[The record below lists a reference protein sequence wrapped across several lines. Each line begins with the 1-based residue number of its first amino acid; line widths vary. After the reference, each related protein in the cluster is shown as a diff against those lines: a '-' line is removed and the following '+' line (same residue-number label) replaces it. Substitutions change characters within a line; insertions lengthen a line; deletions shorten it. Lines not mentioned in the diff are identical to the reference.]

1 MKILFIGPPGSG
13 KGTQARM
20 VAEKL
25 GIPFIS
31 AGDIIRDEIAMM
43 AELGGKAERYVKNGE
58 LVPDKVVID
67 MLLANLPQSFVLEG
81 FPRNVLQAI
90 LLEKIKPDY
99 VFYLYLESPDIIQRI
114 SKRKVCPNCKTVYN
128 LSSNPPKTPDICD
141 ICGSKLTSRVDDAE
155 ETIKKR
161 IDVYENETYPLIN
174 YYRKREKLIRID
186 GSGSIE
192 EVHDRIMQAVKGIK
206 GTGRKELG
214 LNSGFA
220 GLWLKKKV

>member
-1 MKILFIGPPGSG
+1 MKIVFMGPPGSG

-31 AGDIIRDEIAMM
+31 AGNIIRDEIAMM
-43 AELGGKAERYVKNGE
+43 TELGCRAERYVKIGE
-58 LVPDKVVID
+58 LVPDKVIIEI
-67 MLLANLPQSFVLEG
+67 LLANLPQFFVLEG
-81 FPRNVLQAI
+81 FPRNIPQAT

-114 SKRKVCPNCKTVYN
+114 SKRKLCPNCKMVYN

-141 ICGSKLTSRVDDAE
+141 ICGSKLTSRVDDTE

-161 IDVYENETYPLIN
+161 INVYENETYPLID
-174 YYRKREKLIRID
+174 YYRKREKLIEID
-186 GSGSIE
+186 GRGSIE
-192 EVHDRIMQAVKGIK
+192 EVHDRIMQAVEGIK
-206 GTGRKELG
+206 GTARKELG
-214 LNSGFA
+214 LNSGFVS
-220 GLWLKKKV
+220 LWLKKKV